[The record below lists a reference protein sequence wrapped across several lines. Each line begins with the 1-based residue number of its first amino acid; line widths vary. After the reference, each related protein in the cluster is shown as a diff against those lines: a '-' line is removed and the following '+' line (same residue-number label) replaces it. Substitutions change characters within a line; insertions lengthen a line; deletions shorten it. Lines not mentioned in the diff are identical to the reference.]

1 MIKIKFKK
9 DSKENLT
16 FGKITDF
23 WENKWYKEKKIIFGQ
38 LKIFGKTSGF
48 WKNNRFRKNN

>member
-1 MIKIKFKK
+1 MI
-9 DSKENLT
+9 

-38 LKIFGKTSGF
+38 QKIFGKTSGF
-48 WKNNRFRKNN
+48 WKNNRFKKNN